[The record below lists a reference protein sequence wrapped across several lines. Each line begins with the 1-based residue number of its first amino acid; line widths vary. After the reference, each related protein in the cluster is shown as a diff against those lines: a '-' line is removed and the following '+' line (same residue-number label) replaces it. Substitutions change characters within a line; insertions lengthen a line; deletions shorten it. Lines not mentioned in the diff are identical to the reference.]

1 MGNDSLE
8 DETDVLFLFDVGF
21 SSEKIAQQKNMA
33 VEKVE
38 AIISQRVR
46 SVRKNKQKNIIQ
58 DIANQNPWKDGVPE
72 HEVVMD
78 VVRSL
83 DTENIDLESY
93 GARTLPS
100 KKIERAD
107 RSDRIGEDVKLADRI
122 EAAAQAGDD
131 EVVEKVVFD
140 ELQKKRSEWTDVIA
154 EVEDLLK
161 ELEDAED

>member
-122 EAAAQAGDD
+122 EAAVQAGDD

-161 ELEDAED
+161 ELEGAED

>member
-122 EAAAQAGDD
+122 EAAVQAGDD